1 MKRRRHGL
9 DFSTAI
15 AHKDLVT
22 GREQL
27 LIEHLH
33 NVAEL
38 ASVFASHFGCSRSGY
53 TAGLYHDL
61 GKCSE
66 GFARRLSGGPIVDH
80 ATMGAYVLICKKHYL
95 EAIAVASHHTGLQ
108 DMGCGDKYESY
119 TFSSRLKNFDAKQEA
134 MQQAEEL
141 GQIPSYGES
150 SLNLEIRTTNSIRWF
165 IAEHF
170 LFSCLVDA
178 DYTDTGKFFGTYSDL
193 PSTDFATLCRKILD
207 KADKYLSSES
217 SRMSPINSIRN
228 TMLHECLNKA
238 VCEQGLYTL
247 TMPTGSGK
255 TFSSL
260 AFAAKHALLHRNIRR
275 IIYVIPYLSIIEQN
289 AAVIREIVGYE
300 NVLEH
305 HSVSPIFAEEAV
317 SEEITKL
324 QLASENWNIPVVITT
339 NEQFF
344 ESLFSAKCR
353 KCRKIH
359 NISDSVIIFDEAQ
372 MLPLKYLELFMA
384 AIDELSVSGRYGIT
398 ALFCTATQP
407 SLGRFLPH
415 GEPREII
422 SATLSGN
429 QLFRRNHVVDIC
441 NDSCFEKV
449 CEMAASCYQ
458 ALVIVNRKKDAKEI
472 YVNLPAEGR
481 FYLTTNLTPNSRR
494 KILNEISSRLESGR
508 ICRVVSTSLIE
519 AGVDVDFPVVFR
531 EINGLDSIVQA
542 AGRCNRNGKNSAN
555 ESIVYVFDLGNMP
568 NYADYSRKKYA
579 YLKTASTY
587 EDILSPDAIKD
598 YYRQYYPLSSTD
610 DGMDLF
616 AYRNDRIPFAEIGS
630 SIKIIEEDDAGIFIR
645 QNDVAEDIYQE
656 ILKNGISRKLV
667 RLAAEYTVRCPRQ
680 VVNSLI
686 SQGYIE
692 KIADNFTVLA
702 NHAMYNEDTGYDY
715 SSFIDSEALFF

>member
-1 MKRRRHGL
+1 M
-9 DFSTAI
+9 DISTAI
-15 AHKDLVT
+15 AHKDMET

-38 ASVFASHFGCSRSGY
+38 ASVFASHFGCGMSGY

-66 GFARRLSGGPIVDH
+66 SFAERLSGGPIVDH
-80 ATMGAYVLICKKHYL
+80 VTMGAYVLICQKQYL

-108 DMGCGDKYESY
+108 DMGYGEKYESC
-119 TFSSRLKNFDAKQEA
+119 TFSSRLKNFEKKQEA
-134 MQQAEEL
+134 IQQAGKL
-141 GQIPSYGES
+141 GQITSDKGS
-150 SLNLEIRTTNSIRWF
+150 SLNILIKTVSPIEWF

-178 DYTDTGKFFGTYSDL
+178 DYTDTGKFFGTY
-193 PSTDFATLCRKILD
+193 PGIPAVDFATLCRKILAR
-207 KADKYLSSES
+207 ADKYLNSES
-217 SRMSPINSIRN
+217 IGSGSIGQINSLRN
-228 TMLHECLNKA
+228 TMLRESLSKA

-247 TMPTGSGK
+247 TMPTGCGK

-260 AFAAKHALLHRNIRR
+260 AFSAKHALIHRNIRR

-289 AAVIREIVGYE
+289 AEVIRGIVGSE

-305 HSVSPIFAEEAV
+305 HSASPIFTEEAV
-317 SEEITKL
+317 SEEISKL
-324 QLASENWNIPVVITT
+324 QLASENWDIPVVITT

-344 ESLFSAKCR
+344 ESLFSAKCQ

-372 MLPLKYLELFMA
+372 MLPLKYLKLFMA
-384 AIDELSVSGRYGIT
+384 AIDELTVSGRYGIT

-422 SATLSGN
+422 PLTLSEN
-429 QLFRRNHVVDIC
+429 PLFRRNHVKDIC
-441 NDSCFEKV
+441 DDSCFEKI
-449 CEMAASCYQ
+449 CEMAASYYQ
-458 ALVIVNRKKDAKEI
+458 SLIIVNRKKDAKII
-472 YVNLPAEGR
+472 YENLPTEGR

-494 KILNEISSRLESGR
+494 KIIDKIRNRLESGH
-508 ICRVVSTSLIE
+508 ICHVVSTSLIE

-542 AGRCNRNGKNSAN
+542 AGRCNRNGNNPAS

-568 NYADYSRKKYA
+568 NFADYSRKKYA

-587 EDILSPDAIKD
+587 EDILSPSAIRE
-598 YYRQYYPLSSTD
+598 YYSLYYPLSSTD

-616 AYRNDRIPFAEIGS
+616 AHRNDRIPFAEIGS
-630 SIKIIEEDDAGIFIR
+630 SIKIIDEDDAGIFIR
-645 QNDVAEDIYQE
+645 QNKEAEDIYRE
-656 ILKNGISRKLV
+656 ILKNGINR
-667 RLAAEYTVRCPRQ
+667 RLLRQATEYTVRCPRY

-686 SQGYIE
+686 CQGYVE

-702 NHAMYNEDTGYDY
+702 YQAMYNEDTGYDY
-715 SSFIDSEALFF
+715 SSYNDSEALFF